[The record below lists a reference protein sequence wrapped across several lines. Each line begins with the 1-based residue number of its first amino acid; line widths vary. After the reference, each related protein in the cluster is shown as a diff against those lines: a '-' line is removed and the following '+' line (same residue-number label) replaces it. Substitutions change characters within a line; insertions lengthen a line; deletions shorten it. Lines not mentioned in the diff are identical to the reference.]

1 MKCKL
6 LLHVNNL
13 SITLFNTNFFSFA
26 MKVIRRSKCKPN
38 ELLILN
44 KIDSP
49 FLIKLHDE
57 IFDDDDAY
65 FIITE
70 FCEVKS

>member
-1 MKCKL
+1 
-6 LLHVNNL
+6 
-13 SITLFNTNFFSFA
+13 

-44 KIDSP
+44 KIDCP